1 MDYDLVFSRG
11 MEISINAGK
20 AIMDIYNSEEFDIRT
35 KSDNSPLTAADLAS
49 HRIIVDGLELLNRET
64 GVDIPV
70 LSEES
75 AEIPYGER
83 RTWSRYWLIDPL
95 DGTKEFIKRNGE
107 FTVNVALIEEGVPV
121 LGFVYVPVLDEL
133 YYGNLVE
140 KKALKITGASK
151 NDIAQITEINVT
163 GTLGDTVRI
172 IASKSHLNEDTRS
185 VIDAVKAEF
194 GNCEFLSS
202 GSSLKLCRVAEGFAD
217 LYPRYA
223 PTMEWDTAAADAVC
237 RAAGCFV
244 MDAGNHKPVQYNKEN
259 LLNPFFYVTANN
271 KIQSILEK
279 L

>member
-163 GTLGDTVRI
+163 GTLGDT
-172 IASKSHLNEDTRS
+172 
-185 VIDAVKAEF
+185 
-194 GNCEFLSS
+194 
-202 GSSLKLCRVAEGFAD
+202 
-217 LYPRYA
+217 
-223 PTMEWDTAAADAVC
+223 
-237 RAAGCFV
+237 
-244 MDAGNHKPVQYNKEN
+244 
-259 LLNPFFYVTANN
+259 
-271 KIQSILEK
+271 
-279 L
+279 